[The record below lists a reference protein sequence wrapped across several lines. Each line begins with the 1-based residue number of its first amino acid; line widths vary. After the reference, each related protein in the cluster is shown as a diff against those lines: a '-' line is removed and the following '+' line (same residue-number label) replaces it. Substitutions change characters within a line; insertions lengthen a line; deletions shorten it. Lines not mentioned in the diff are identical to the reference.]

1 MSETEEKKNNMFFTY
16 TMMLG
21 MLIFGSANTLV

>member
-1 MSETEEKKNNMFFTY
+1 MSENDGKKNLCFVY

-21 MLIFGSANTLV
+21 MLIFGSANTIV